1 MSELNKEALVDGLIA
16 NKAYIWTTRS
26 KFFPKITEKT
36 TLWVVNKEIV
46 IDPDTIADSL
56 LSAKDKI
63 KKVKEAWKNILLVL
77 DKEVFRDDVEEVCNA
92 SNIMF
97 LNNKVPSWL
106 FTNFST
112 FSKSIAAMNNLRK
125 LISSDKF
132 SKLTKKEQLITK
144 RNLSKFELVYKGVTN
159 LRKVPD
165 LVIVVDAEY
174 NTWVIKELE
183 KANINYIAIA
193 NTDLS
198 RWLSTDDLIVANT
211 NSYESVMY
219 ILNYLLK

>member
-1 MSELNKEALVDGLIA
+1 MSELNKETLVEWLIS
-16 NKAYIWTTRS
+16 NKVYIWTTRS
-26 KFFPKITEKT
+26 KFFPKITEKS
-36 TLWVVNKEIV
+36 TLGVVNKEMV
-46 IDPDTIADSL
+46 IDPSVTAEML
-56 LSAKDKI
+56 LSAKEKI
-63 KKVKEAWKNILLVL
+63 KWLKEAWKNVLLVL
-77 DKEVFRDDVEEVCNA
+77 DKEVFRDDVEEICNT
-92 SNIMF
+92 SNTLF

-112 FSKSIAAMNNLRK
+112 FSKSIGAMNNLRK

-132 SKLTKKEQLITK
+132 AKLTKKEQLITK

-183 KANINYIAIA
+183 KAKIDYIAIA

-198 RWLSTDDLIVANT
+198 RWLSTNHLIVANT

-219 ILNYLLK
+219 MLNYLLK

>member
-1 MSELNKEALVDGLIA
+1 MSELNKEALIEWLIS
-16 NKAYIWTTRS
+16 NKVYIWTTRS
-26 KFFPKITEKT
+26 KFFPKITEKS
-36 TLWVVNKEIV
+36 TLGVVNKEMV
-46 IDPDTIADSL
+46 IDPSVTAEML
-56 LSAKDKI
+56 LSAKEKI
-63 KKVKEAWKNILLVL
+63 KKLKEAWKNVLLVL
-77 DKEVFRDDVEEVCNA
+77 DKEVFRDDVEDICNS
-92 SNIMF
+92 SNTLF

-112 FSKSIAAMNNLRK
+112 FSKSIGAMNSLSK

-132 SKLTKKEQLITK
+132 TKLTKKEQLITK
-144 RNLSKFELVYKGVTN
+144 RNLAKFELVYKGVTN

-183 KANINYIAIA
+183 KAKIEYIAIA

-198 RWLSTDDLIVANT
+198 RWLSTNNLIVANT
-211 NSYESVMY
+211 NSYESIMY

>member
-1 MSELNKEALVDGLIA
+1 MSELNKEALIEWLIS
-16 NKAYIWTTRS
+16 NKVYIWTTRS
-26 KFFPKITEKT
+26 KFFPKITEKS
-36 TLWVVNKEIV
+36 TLGVVNKEMV
-46 IDPDTIADSL
+46 IDPSVTAEML
-56 LSAKDKI
+56 LSAKEKI
-63 KKVKEAWKNILLVL
+63 KKLKEAWKNVLLVL
-77 DKEVFRDDVEEVCNA
+77 DKEVFRDDVEDICNS
-92 SNIMF
+92 SNTLF

-112 FSKSIAAMNNLRK
+112 FSKSIGAMNSLSK

-132 SKLTKKEQLITK
+132 TKLTKKEQLITK
-144 RNLSKFELVYKGVTN
+144 RNLAKFELVYKGVTN

-183 KANINYIAIA
+183 KAKIEYIAIA

-198 RWLSTDDLIVANT
+198 RWLSTDNLIVANT
-211 NSYESVMY
+211 NSYESIMY